1 MEHFLNMDY
10 GEKEAKSMKNYY
22 YLSFVIAELTC
33 VMFSLFQFMVLKYDL
48 GTNVE

>member
-22 YLSFVIAELTC
+22 LFFVIAELTC
-33 VMFSLFQFMVLKYDL
+33 VMFSLFQLMVLKYDL